1 MMKNKKSLFTK
12 KDTHV
17 AYIFYSFYI
26 ETLKFDRSTHV
37 DDVCNRFVKD
47 YIETFNIS
55 FHDEYKN
62 NFYYTLKELG
72 LNPICTLDYTITTPY
87 DKNYEEMIEAMSIYE
102 GKYFFNNDGKQYI
115 YANDSIS
122 VNSII
127 KMKVKVKLSTSDHNL
142 LKIKNPTLY
151 ERLKFNITHD
161 DSDRLMS

>member
-1 MMKNKKSLFTK
+1 MMKNKKSLFAK

-17 AYIFYSFYI
+17 SYIFYSFYT
-26 ETLKFDRSTHV
+26 ETLKFDMSTHL
-37 DDVCNRFVKD
+37 DDVCNRLVKD

-87 DKNYEEMIEAMSIYE
+87 DKNYEEMNEAMSIYE
-102 GKYFFNNDGKQYI
+102 GKYFFHRGGKQYMPED
-115 YANDSIS
+115 DSVKI
-122 VNSII
+122 NSII